1 MRTNIFLTSNSIAS
15 DFVADVNAMTTDI
28 ALMKA
33 KTHGTV
39 LDKQFNLVWKG
50 GDSRYANLGNREIR
64 VIPISLCELYCKD
77 TEQKIAKYDDG
88 AIVFILN
95 IADDYDFTN
104 IIGQDITVRVIL
116 PAKFNKRN
124 SWNFSYRVAADT
136 TVAKV
141 RESIY
146 NQIKNS
152 SIKEWVDME
161 IIEATGGLPPVTTL
175 IGIKFYMTE
184 YVNNVYVHPMDATL
198 SSWINVVTSVN
209 DTNKVELVTR
219 AFLRKLIVDADANY
233 GFDYINCPDGD
244 FYPNKLR
251 PREVDFML
259 DTLTNVVENV
269 FGGTLGLTHITFVEP
284 RIVETTGDVVKQVIN
299 IVHPLKDVGDFVY
312 NDFKA
317 MINKIAPGTFGD

>member
-33 KTHGTV
+33 KTSGTV

-50 GDSRYANLGNREIR
+50 GDSRYANFGNRETR

-77 TEQKIAKYDDG
+77 TAQKIAKYDDA
-88 AIVFILN
+88 AILFGLD

-104 IIGQDITVRVIL
+104 IIGKDITVRVIL

-161 IIEATGGLPPVTTL
+161 LAYEVDEDTQESTL
-175 IGIKFYMTE
+175 TGIKFYMTE
-184 YVNNVYVHPMDATL
+184 YVNNVYVYPMDAAL
-198 SSWINVVTSVN
+198 SSWINVATNVQ

-219 AFLRKLIVDADANY
+219 AFLRKLIIDADANY

-312 NDFKA
+312 DDFKA
-317 MINKIAPGTFGD
+317 MINKIAPGTFGG

>member
-33 KTHGTV
+33 KTNGTV

-50 GDSRYANLGNREIR
+50 GDSRYANFGNREIR

-88 AIVFILN
+88 AILFNLD
-95 IADDYDFTN
+95 IANDYDFTN
-104 IIGQDITVRVIL
+104 IIGKDITVRIIL

-124 SWNFSYRVAADT
+124 SWNFSYRVSGDT

-141 RESIY
+141 QESIY

-152 SIKEWVDME
+152 SIKEWVD
-161 IIEATGGLPPVTTL
+161 IELVNSNDFT
-175 IGIKFYMTE
+175 GIKFYMTE
-184 YVNNVYVHPMDATL
+184 CVNNVYVYPMDATL
-198 SSWINVVTSVN
+198 SSWINITTSVN
-209 DTNKVELVTR
+209 DTNNVELVTR
-219 AFLRKLIVDADANY
+219 AFLRKLIIDADANY

-251 PREVDFML
+251 PREIDFML

-312 NDFKA
+312 GDFKA
-317 MINKIAPGTFGD
+317 MVNKIAPGTFGG

>member
-50 GDSRYANLGNREIR
+50 GDSRYANFGNREIR

-88 AIVFILN
+88 AIVFSLD

-175 IGIKFYMTE
+175 IGVKFYMTE
-184 YVNNVYVHPMDATL
+184 CVNNVYVHPMDATL

-259 DTLTNVVENV
+259 DTLTNVVEDV

>member
-15 DFVADVNAMTTDI
+15 DFVADVNAMITDI

-39 LDKQFNLVWKG
+39 LDKQFNLVWKS

-77 TEQKIAKYDDG
+77 TEQKIAKYDNG
-88 AIVFILN
+88 AIEFYLDIPN
-95 IADDYDFTN
+95 DYDFTN

-161 IIEATGGLPPVTTL
+161 FIYEVDEEIQESILVGVR
-175 IGIKFYMTE
+175 FYMTE
-184 YVNNVYVHPMDATL
+184 YVNNVYIYPMDATL
-198 SSWINVVTSVN
+198 SSWINILTNVD

-259 DTLTNVVENV
+259 DTLTNVVEKE

-299 IVHPLKDVGDFVY
+299 IVHPVKDVGDFVY
-312 NDFKA
+312 DDFKA